1 MLHRNS
7 KDHASLVPCYES
19 AQPVCPKNRQPPAS
33 RQTAIARHHTRCYRD
48 AMIDVLSITG
58 VIFILIAAGYGI
70 VRKGVFSSAE
80 MRTLGKFVVNLA
92 LPALVFQAVSSRDL
106 TEIAN
111 TAYIGALIIGSLAVY
126 GLGYFSARRISKAS
140 PQAAV
145 FQGMGMS
152 CANSGFVGYPV
163 LLMALPDVA
172 TTALAL
178 NMVVENVMMLP
189 LILIMTEKAHS
200 AGTASGTSLA
210 RQIGKRLLA
219 NPILIGLVLGI
230 VVSLSGMNLPFLAK
244 RPIELFAASSA
255 ALSLVAI
262 GGTLASLSLSRINPS
277 VLFVV
282 IGKLLLHPLF
292 VAAGLGIMAIFG
304 FSVGDPRLGAAVII
318 MSAMPV
324 MSIYP
329 ILAQRFGEEENAAI
343 ALFGMTVSSFITIT
357 TALAIILP
365 QL

>member
-7 KDHASLVPCYES
+7 KDHASMVPCYES
-19 AQPVCPKNRQPPAS
+19 AQPDRTKNRQPPAC
-33 RQTAIARHHTRCYRD
+33 RQTAIAHYDTRCYRD

-58 VIFILIAAGYGI
+58 VIFILIAVGYLI
-70 VRKGVFSSAE
+70 VRKGIFTSAE

-178 NMVVENVMMLP
+178 NMVVENVLMLP
-189 LILIMTEKAHS
+189 LILIMAEKAHS
-200 AGTASGTSLA
+200 AGTASGTGLA
-210 RQIGKRLLA
+210 KQIGRRLIS
-219 NPILIGLVLGI
+219 NPILIGLILGI
-230 VVSLSGMNLPFLAK
+230 VVSLSGLHLPFLAK

-282 IGKLLLHPLF
+282 IGKLVLHPLL

-304 FSVGDPRLGAAVII
+304 FSVGDSRLGAAVII
-318 MSAMPV
+318 MSTMPV

-329 ILAQRFGEEENAAI
+329 ILAQRFGEEENATI
-343 ALFGMTVSSFITIT
+343 ALFGMTVVSFITIT
-357 TALAIILP
+357 AALAIILP
-365 QL
+365 QI

>member
-1 MLHRNS
+1 MSGTLRML
-7 KDHASLVPCYES
+7 L
-19 AQPVCPKNRQPPAS
+19 
-33 RQTAIARHHTRCYRD
+33 AIA
-48 AMIDVLSITG
+48 V
-58 VIFILIAAGYGI
+58 LIAAGYGI
-70 VRKGVFSSAE
+70 VRKGVFSRAE

-111 TAYIGALIIGSLAVY
+111 SAYNGALIIGSLAVY
-126 GLGYFSARRISKAS
+126 GLGYFGARTLGKTSA
-140 PQAAV
+140 QAAV

-178 NMVVENVMMLP
+178 NMVVENVLMLP
-189 LILIMTEKAHS
+189 LILIMAEKAQS
-200 AGTASGTSLA
+200 AGTASGRRLA
-210 RQIGKRLLA
+210 KQIGKRLLA

-230 VVSLSGMNLPFLAK
+230 IVSLSGMNLPFLAK

-255 ALSLVAI
+255 ALSLVVI
-262 GGTLASLSLSRINPS
+262 GGTLASLNLSRIKPA

-282 IGKLLLHPLF
+282 FGKLILHPLF
-292 VAAGLGIMAIFG
+292 VAAGLGIMAAFG

-318 MSAMPV
+318 MSTMPV
-324 MSIYP
+324 MSIGRWP
-329 ILAQRFGEEENAAI
+329 SDQRC
-343 ALFGMTVSSFITIT
+343 SSAFRQWLWRD
-357 TALAIILP
+357 TATRVRSR
-365 QL
+365 